1 MHDNDG
7 YLLSLSNLQYY
18 SYNISDLIIYFLR
31 ISISS
36 LQTDNW
42 LSSLKNVI
50 YDIEYKWVSKVSL
63 KTIFQNV
70 FPKKVNQ
77 KKNMTYQNLNWQFK
91 FFTYNSF
98 QIFQIKF

>member
-7 YLLSLSNLQYY
+7 YIKSLLNLQYY
-18 SYNISDLIIYFLR
+18 SYSISDLINYFLR

-50 YDIEYKWVSKVSL
+50 YDIE
-63 KTIFQNV
+63 
-70 FPKKVNQ
+70 
-77 KKNMTYQNLNWQFK
+77 
-91 FFTYNSF
+91 
-98 QIFQIKF
+98 

>member
-50 YDIEYKWVSKVSL
+50 YDIE
-63 KTIFQNV
+63 
-70 FPKKVNQ
+70 
-77 KKNMTYQNLNWQFK
+77 
-91 FFTYNSF
+91 
-98 QIFQIKF
+98 